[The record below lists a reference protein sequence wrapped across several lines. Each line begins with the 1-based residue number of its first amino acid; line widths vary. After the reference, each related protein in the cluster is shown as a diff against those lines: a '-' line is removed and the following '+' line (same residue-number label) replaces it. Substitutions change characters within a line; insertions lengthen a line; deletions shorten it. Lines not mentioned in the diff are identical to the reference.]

1 MKYMQYILL
10 AIVLLALFS
19 CTEYDF
25 ENPCDSKYLLEPVTN
40 LNATVPDEGLMVLN
54 WSYSGPVTSFR
65 IDRKTDIGNWNECF
79 SSVSGQQCTY
89 SDTQITLNQTYSYRV
104 IVCNDLNC
112 SNAAEVTKQYSLV
125 VATPVMSPS
134 GGTYNDDQIVTITCD
149 TSEASIRYTT
159 DGSEP
164 TESSSI
170 YSSPISISSTTT
182 LKAKGFRTGWNNSET
197 ATASYSI
204 SISTVA
210 TPTFN
215 PPGGSYTSSQS
226 VTISCTTNES
236 TIRYTTDGSEPTE
249 SSSIYSSPISISST
263 STLKA
268 RAYYSDWTPSSITSA
283 QYNIVPMIT
292 ITYPNGGEVLYIGN
306 TYTIQWDTAD
316 TTILVDILYYKG
328 EQLWG
333 AIHNYYENTGS
344 IQWSVPLALSGQTG
358 SDFRICIRNSD
369 VIGYPDQFD
378 YSDSYFTISE

>member
-170 YSSPISISSTTT
+170 YSSPISISST
-182 LKAKGFRTGWNNSET
+182 
-197 ATASYSI
+197 
-204 SISTVA
+204 
-210 TPTFN
+210 
-215 PPGGSYTSSQS
+215 
-226 VTISCTTNES
+226 
-236 TIRYTTDGSEPTE
+236 
-249 SSSIYSSPISISST
+249 